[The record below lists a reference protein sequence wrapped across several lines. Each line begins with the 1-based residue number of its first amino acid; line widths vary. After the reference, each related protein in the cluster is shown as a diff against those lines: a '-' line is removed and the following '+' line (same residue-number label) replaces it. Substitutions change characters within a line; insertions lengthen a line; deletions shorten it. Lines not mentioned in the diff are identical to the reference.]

1 MTGGTIVGMS
11 ELARCPE
18 PGCPV
23 RYATGSH
30 RRCSDHAITDE
41 GLADRLASLAG
52 LTAAPGEGDGDSTR
66 ARSN

>member
-23 RYATGSH
+23 RYAAGDDRACTDH
-30 RRCSDHAITDE
+30 RSEDE

-52 LTAAPGEGDGDSTR
+52 LTAAPGEGDGDTTR
-66 ARSN
+66 ACSN